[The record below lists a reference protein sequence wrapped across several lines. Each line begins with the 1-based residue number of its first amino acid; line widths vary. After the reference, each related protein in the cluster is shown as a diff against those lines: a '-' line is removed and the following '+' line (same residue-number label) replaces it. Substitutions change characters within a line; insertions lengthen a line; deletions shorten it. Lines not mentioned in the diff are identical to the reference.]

1 MCGIAGYAMGRLG
14 APPALDSMVDALAHR
29 GPDDRGVWRSADS
42 GVGLAQ
48 RRLAIIDLSP
58 SGRNPMA
65 WDGGRLWITYNG
77 EIYNFRELRRELEGE
92 GYSFRTRTDTEVI
105 LASYDRWGVNCLE
118 KLIGMFAFGLWDSS
132 SKRLFLARDRLG
144 KKPLYYSV
152 YGGRLVFASELKAI
166 LADPDFPSK
175 IDPDSLSLY
184 LRYGYVPSPRSIF
197 QAVRNLPPA
206 HYALYEK
213 GKLAVERY
221 WDPVAIA
228 LGERFRGDER
238 EAEEELERLLTE
250 AVRGRMIADVPLG
263 AFLSGGIDS
272 SLIVA
277 LMQEQSAR
285 PVRTFTVRFDNPE
298 FNEADHAA
306 AVAKHLGTE
315 HHEETCSTAEM
326 LGLVDAVADQ
336 LDEPFADSSAIPT
349 YLVSKITR
357 RHVTVALSGDG
368 GDELF
373 FGYPRYH
380 AEARQGWL
388 LNAPRPLRLLA
399 AGLAG
404 SVARRRFQR
413 AAQVLRTDS
422 VDGYDRFVTLWS
434 PAEVARLTRRPAVE
448 NAVYRQTLE
457 RVEPIPR
464 RERPPVVD
472 LVTYLPE
479 DILTKVDRVSMAVSL
494 ETRCPLL
501 DHRVVGFALRLPL
514 EMKWRGGRGKWLP
527 RRILY
532 RRVPKEL
539 LERPKMGFG
548 VPLTDWFRGPL
559 RASMEERIAG
569 AVLEDLGLD
578 PTPARAVW
586 GDFLSGRSHRTD
598 LLWSLYALMLW
609 SERWAVAR
617 AQSVGPGGG
626 ASLASRS
633 PSISST

>member
-1 MCGIAGYAMGRLG
+1 MCGIAGAISLGRTRPDVVAGML
-14 APPALDSMVDALAHR
+14 AALQHR
-29 GPDDRGVWRSADS
+29 GPDDS
-42 GVGLAQ
+42 GLWTSEDARVTLGQ
-48 RRLAIIDLSP
+48 RRLAVIDLTP

-105 LASYDRWGVNCLE
+105 LASYDRWGVKCLE
-118 KLIGMFAFGLWDSS
+118 KLVGMFAFALWDSS
-132 SKRLFLARDRLG
+132 SDRLFLARDRLG

-152 YGGRLVFASELKAI
+152 DRGRLVFASELKAI
-166 LADPDFPSK
+166 LVDPDFPGK

-184 LRYGYVPSPRSIF
+184 LRYGYVPSPHSIF
-197 QAVRNLPPA
+197 QAVRSLPPA

-221 WDPVAIA
+221 WDPIGIA
-228 LGERFRGDER
+228 LGERFQGDER
-238 EAEEELERLLTE
+238 EAERELERLVTE

-277 LMQEQSAR
+277 LMQEQSTK
-285 PVRTFTVRFDNPE
+285 PVLTFTVRFDNPE
-298 FNEADHAA
+298 FNEADDAA
-306 AVAKHLGTE
+306 AVARHLGTE

-326 LGLVDAVADQ
+326 LGLLDAVAGQ

-349 YLVSKITR
+349 HLVSKITR

-388 LNAPRPLRLLA
+388 LSAPRPLRLLA
-399 AGLAG
+399 AMLAD
-404 SVARRRFQR
+404 SVPRRRFRR

-434 PAEVARLTRRPAVE
+434 PAEVARLTRRPAIE
-448 NAVYRQTLE
+448 NAVYRQTFE
-457 RVEPIPR
+457 RAEPISR
-464 RERPPVVD
+464 QQRPPLID

-479 DILTKVDRVSMAVSL
+479 DILTKVDRMSMAVSL

-501 DHRVVGFALRLPL
+501 DHRVVEFALRLPL
-514 EMKWRGGRGKWLP
+514 EMKWHGGRGKWLL

-532 RRVPKEL
+532 RRVPREL

-548 VPLTDWFRGPL
+548 VPLADWFRGPL

-578 PTPARAVW
+578 SAPARAVW
-586 GDFLSGRSHRTD
+586 RDFLSGRSHRTD
-598 LLWSLYALMLW
+598 LVWSLYALMLW
-609 SERWAVAR
+609 AERWTAAR
-617 AQSVGPGGG
+617 VRSDCSGGTR
-626 ASLASRS
+626 LAFRS

>member
-1 MCGIAGYAMGRLG
+1 MCGIAGAISLGRTRPDVVAGML
-14 APPALDSMVDALAHR
+14 AALQHR
-29 GPDDRGVWRSADS
+29 GPDDS
-42 GVGLAQ
+42 GLWTSEDARVTLGQ
-48 RRLAIIDLSP
+48 RRLAVIDLTP

-105 LASYDRWGVNCLE
+105 LASYDRWGVKCLE
-118 KLIGMFAFGLWDSS
+118 KLVGMFAFALWDSS
-132 SKRLFLARDRLG
+132 SDRLFLARDRLG

-152 YGGRLVFASELKAI
+152 DRGRLVFASELKAI
-166 LADPDFPSK
+166 LVDPDFPGK

-184 LRYGYVPSPRSIF
+184 LRYGYVPSPHSIF
-197 QAVRNLPPA
+197 QAVRSLPPA

-221 WDPVAIA
+221 WDPIGIA
-228 LGERFRGDER
+228 LGERFQGDER
-238 EAEEELERLLTE
+238 EAERELERLVTE

-277 LMQEQSAR
+277 LMQEQSTK
-285 PVRTFTVRFDNPE
+285 PVLTFTVRFDNPE
-298 FNEADHAA
+298 FNEADDAA
-306 AVAKHLGTE
+306 AVARHLGTE

-326 LGLVDAVADQ
+326 LGLLDAVAGQ

-349 YLVSKITR
+349 HLVSKITR

-388 LNAPRPLRLLA
+388 LSAPRPLRLLA
-399 AGLAG
+399 AMLAD
-404 SVARRRFQR
+404 SVPRRRFRR

-434 PAEVARLTRRPAVE
+434 PGEVARLTRRPAIE
-448 NAVYRQTLE
+448 NAVYRQTFE
-457 RVEPIPR
+457 RVEPISR
-464 RERPPVVD
+464 QQRPPLID

-479 DILTKVDRVSMAVSL
+479 DILTKVDRMSMAVSL

-501 DHRVVGFALRLPL
+501 DHRVVEFALRLPL
-514 EMKWRGGRGKWLP
+514 EMKWHGGRGKWLL

-532 RRVPKEL
+532 RRVPREL

-548 VPLTDWFRGPL
+548 VPLADWFRGPL

-578 PTPARAVW
+578 SAPARAVW
-586 GDFLSGRSHRTD
+586 RDFLSGRSHRTD
-598 LLWSLYALMLW
+598 LVWSLYALMLW
-609 SERWAVAR
+609 AERWTAAR
-617 AQSVGPGGG
+617 VRSDCSGGTR
-626 ASLASRS
+626 LAFRS

>member
-1 MCGIAGYAMGRLG
+1 MCGIAGAISLGRTRPDVVAGML
-14 APPALDSMVDALAHR
+14 AALRHR
-29 GPDDRGVWRSADS
+29 GPDDS
-42 GVGLAQ
+42 GLWTSEDARVTLGQ
-48 RRLAIIDLSP
+48 RRLAIIDLTP

-105 LASYDRWGVNCLE
+105 LASYDRWGVKCLE
-118 KLIGMFAFGLWDSS
+118 KLVGMFAFALWDSS
-132 SKRLFLARDRLG
+132 SDRLFLARDRLG

-152 YGGRLVFASELKAI
+152 DRGRLVFASELKAI
-166 LADPDFPSK
+166 LVDPDFPGK

-184 LRYGYVPSPRSIF
+184 LRYGYVPSPHSIF
-197 QAVRNLPPA
+197 QAVRSLPPA

-221 WDPVAIA
+221 WDPIGIA
-228 LGERFRGDER
+228 LGERFQGDER
-238 EAEEELERLLTE
+238 EAERELERLVTE

-277 LMQEQSAR
+277 LMQEQSTK
-285 PVRTFTVRFDNPE
+285 PVLTFTVRFDNPE
-298 FNEADHAA
+298 FNEADDAA
-306 AVAKHLGTE
+306 AVARHLGTE

-326 LGLVDAVADQ
+326 LGLLDAVAGQ

-349 YLVSKITR
+349 HLVSKITR

-388 LNAPRPLRLLA
+388 LSAPRPLRLLA
-399 AGLAG
+399 AMLAD
-404 SVARRRFQR
+404 SVPRRRFRR

-434 PAEVARLTRRPAVE
+434 PAEVARLTRRPAIE
-448 NAVYRQTLE
+448 NAVYRQTFE
-457 RVEPIPR
+457 RVEPISR
-464 RERPPVVD
+464 QQRPPLID

-479 DILTKVDRVSMAVSL
+479 DILTKVDRMSMAVSL

-501 DHRVVGFALRLPL
+501 DHRVVEFALRLPL
-514 EMKWRGGRGKWLP
+514 EMKWHGGRGKWLL

-532 RRVPKEL
+532 RRVPREL

-548 VPLTDWFRGPL
+548 VPLADWFRGPL

-578 PTPARAVW
+578 PVPARAVW
-586 GDFLSGRSHRTD
+586 RDFLSGRSHRTD
-598 LLWSLYALMLW
+598 LVWSLYALMLW
-609 SERWAVAR
+609 AERWTAAR
-617 AQSVGPGGG
+617 VRSDCSGGTR
-626 ASLASRS
+626 LAFRS